1 MLWPG
6 SCAKNDWSLPMPQP
20 TLYSL
25 PFKMKEAPSADGQ
38 TGGVVAG
45 VSAVEG
51 ETVGNKLA
59 DTRTLDAGVPD
70 VTTAE
75 PLGGMLL
82 DGL

>member
-1 MLWPG
+1 
-6 SCAKNDWSLPMPQP
+6 
-20 TLYSL
+20 
-25 PFKMKEAPSADGQ
+25 MKEAPSADGQ

-82 DGL
+82 DGLEMPGIAALEKTEDADAGVLDG